1 MLFKRREK
9 ATFWERFR
17 VGMWPRVSWRR
28 SGNYYIKRMLR
39 LSGTPYAIAIATAIG
54 AGVSLTPFLGFH
66 FLITFALAWLLRGN
80 LIAGAIGTCLGNP
93 LTFPFI
99 WAATYEVGQF
109 ILRGRSVD
117 APARLTNELASKSI
131 DQIWPLIKPMLVG
144 SVPLGLA
151 TGCVV
156 YFAVHKAVSAYQDRR
171 RERLASYQS
180 ARGAQEPPEAGKLA
194 QTEPGSW

>member
-28 SGNYYIKRMLR
+28 SGNYYVKRVLR

-54 AGVSLTPFLGFH
+54 AGVSITPFIGFH
-66 FLITFALAWLLRGN
+66 FLMTFALTWVFRGN

-109 ILRGRSVD
+109 ILRGRSID

-151 TGCVV
+151 TGCIV
-156 YFAVHKAVSAYQDRR
+156 YFAVHKAVSTYQDKRR
-171 RERLASYQS
+171 QRLASYQL
-180 ARGAQEPPEAGKLA
+180 ARGAREPAEAGKLA
-194 QTEPGSW
+194 RTEPGTL

>member
-180 ARGAQEPPEAGKLA
+180 ARGAQEPAEAGKLA